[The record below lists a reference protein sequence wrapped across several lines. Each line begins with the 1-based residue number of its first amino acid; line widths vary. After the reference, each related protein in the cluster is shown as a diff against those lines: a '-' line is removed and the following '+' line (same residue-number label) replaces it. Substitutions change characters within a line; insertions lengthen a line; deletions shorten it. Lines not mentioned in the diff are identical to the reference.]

1 MQKRQ
6 HRRRQHDKKYRL
18 VPYRR
23 GRRRAGKGEGARGCF
38 TRFGRRL
45 DGISRTVH
53 RHDMGAIAG
62 AYHEAL
68 AAVGQQ
74 ARHEPRRDEGI

>member
-6 HRRRQHDKKYRL
+6 RRRRQHDKKDRL
-18 VPYRR
+18 IPYCRR
-23 GRRRAGKGEGARGCF
+23 RRRAGKGEGARGGF

-62 AYHEAL
+62 ANHEAL
-68 AAVGQQ
+68 AAVSQQ
-74 ARHEPRRDEGI
+74 ARHKPRRDEGI